1 MSDNEYRVVFIG
13 ELVDPDRREVVKRN
27 LATLFGATA
36 GTLDKL
42 FGSNPV
48 VVKKNLSRDEA
59 IRFRDAIIRCGAF
72 CRIETMNSMTEVLL
86 TIGTDQ
92 VDKFMTCPRCSK
104 RQNQSAICRYCGV
117 IVQEYQ
123 GEPRA
128 AEPAEPAKETHEER
142 DRRYYDRRRDLEA
155 SINVGDDDERR
166 IGRDRRRA
174 HLDWRM

>member
-1 MSDNEYRVVFIG
+1 MSDNDYRVVFIG
-13 ELVDPDRREVVKRN
+13 ELVDPDRRSVVKRN
-27 LATLFGATA
+27 LATLFGTTA

-48 VVKKNLSRDEA
+48 VVKKNISRAEA

-92 VDKFMTCPRCSK
+92 VGKFMVCPRCSK
-104 RQNQSAICRYCGV
+104 RQDQSAICRYCGV
-117 IVQEYQ
+117 IVQEYK

-128 AEPAEPAKETHEER
+128 EISVEETQAER
-142 DRRYYDRRRDLEA
+142 DRRYYDRRHDLET
-155 SINVGDDDERR
+155 SVNVSNDHERR

>member
-13 ELVDPDRREVVKRN
+13 ELVDPDRRDVVQRN
-27 LATLFGATA
+27 LATLFGTTA

-48 VVKKNLSRDEA
+48 VVKKNISREEA
-59 IRFRDAIIRCGAF
+59 VRFRDAIIRCGAF

-86 TIGTDQ
+86 TIGSDQ
-92 VDKFMTCPRCSK
+92 AGKFMTCPRCSK

-117 IVQEYQ
+117 IVQEYT

-128 AEPAEPAKETHEER
+128 ASTSGEAQEER
-142 DRRYYDRRRDLEA
+142 DRRYYDRRSDYET
-155 SINVGDDDERR
+155 SVNVGDGDERR

>member
-1 MSDNEYRVVFIG
+1 MSVNEYRVIFVG
-13 ELVDPDRREVVKRN
+13 ELVEPDRRAVVKRN
-27 LATLFGATA
+27 LATLFGTNA
-36 GTLDKL
+36 GTLDQL

-86 TIGTDQ
+86 TIGSDQ
-92 VDKFMTCPRCSK
+92 AGKFMICPRCSK
-104 RQNQSAICRYCGV
+104 RQDNSAICRFCGV
-117 IVQEYQ
+117 IVQEYK

-128 AEPAEPAKETHEER
+128 ESPAEETQAEQ
-142 DRRYYDRRRDLEA
+142 DRRYFDRRHDLE
-155 SINVGDDDERR
+155 SSVNVSHDDERR
-166 IGRDRRRA
+166 VGRDRRRA